1 VSTPFRLLIP
11 RTIYEDIVAQAVQE
25 LPNECCGLLAGRI
38 VPELPDRTVIERFP
52 LVNAD
57 ASPRE
62 YTSDAKSLILAH
74 RLMRERNM
82 DILAVYHSH
91 PASDPIPSR
100 KDLERNAHGSDVI
113 HLIISL
119 MNVTPLVRAWQLR
132 ENDYHEADWRM
143 SEQPA

>member
-1 VSTPFRLLIP
+1 MI
-11 RTIYEDIVAQAVQE
+11 AQAVQE

-38 VPELPDRTVIERFP
+38 VPELPDRTVTERFP

-62 YTSDAKSLILAH
+62 YTSDAKSLIQAH
-74 RLMRERNM
+74 RAMRERRV

-91 PASDPIPSR
+91 PSSDPIPSR
-100 KDLERNAHGSDVI
+100 KDLERNAHGSAVV

-119 MNVTPLVRAWQLR
+119 KNAAPLVRAWRLG
-132 ENDYHEADWRM
+132 ENDFQEADWRIV
-143 SEQPA
+143 

>member
-1 VSTPFRLLIP
+1 LPTPFRLLIP
-11 RTIYEDIVAQAVQE
+11 HGIYEGMIAQAIQE

-38 VPELPDRTVIERFP
+38 VPDLPDRTVTERFS

-62 YTSDAKSLILAH
+62 YTSDSKSLIQAH
-74 RLMRERNM
+74 RLMRERNL

-100 KDLERNAHGSDVI
+100 KDLERNAHGSEVVHI
-113 HLIISL
+113 IISL
-119 MNVTPLVRAWQLR
+119 QNAPPLTRAWRLG
-132 ENDYHEADWRM
+132 ENDFIDADWTIV
-143 SEQPA
+143 